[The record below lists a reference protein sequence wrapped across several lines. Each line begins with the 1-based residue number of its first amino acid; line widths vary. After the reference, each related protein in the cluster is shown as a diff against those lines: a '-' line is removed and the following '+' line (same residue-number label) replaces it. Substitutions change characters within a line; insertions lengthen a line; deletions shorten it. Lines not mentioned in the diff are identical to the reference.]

1 MAFNGGARPRQ
12 LATVYAN
19 PRTDDMAN
27 LDSKLNALAFIALCY
42 VGYLYIGQRLE
53 PVAPPDD
60 RWFQAAVV
68 DQPTPVLVKF
78 GAPWCGPCRMLDPE
92 LDKLA
97 MSGRVNV
104 VRIEVDQHR
113 ELAQHYGVQSIPR
126 LLLFDH
132 GNVLADRV
140 GYVDYKQLQSWVDQ
154 HAD

>member
-1 MAFNGGARPRQ
+1 MS
-12 LATVYAN
+12 
-19 PRTDDMAN
+19 D
-27 LDSKLNALAFIALCY
+27 LDSKFNVLVLIGLCAAGYYY
-42 VGYLYIGQRLE
+42 VTQARE
-53 PVAPPDD
+53 PMKPPDD

-68 DQPTPVLVKF
+68 DQPAPVLVKF

-104 VRIEVDQHR
+104 VRIEVGQHPD
-113 ELAQHYGVQSIPR
+113 LAQHYGVRAIPR

-140 GYVDYKQLQSWVDQ
+140 GYADYKQLQSWVAQ
-154 HAD
+154 HAN